1 MPTTP
6 ESLQQFVNYCQ
17 QYITGDEKGQAQ
29 IFLDRL
35 FQAFGYEG
43 ALQAGATFE
52 QRIEKAGKSGKMG
65 FADLLWKNHVLI
77 EMKKR
82 GSDLQDREYR
92 TQAER
97 YYIRIKKS
105 DRPRYVI
112 LCNFDEFHIYDFD
125 NQPDDPVDMI
135 ALEDLP
141 RRIPAFSFLEAK
153 NLRPQFKNN
162 QVEITEKAARRLGDV
177 LHSLLERGE
186 RNHFKKYT
194 PLQAQRFILQCVLAM
209 YAEDIGLLPPAIFTR
224 CLQDCLEDQEN
235 AYDILGGLF
244 QAMNQTGVVPD
255 GRYEGVDYFNGGL
268 FQEIHPIKLEYG
280 ELNLLLACAGQD
292 WSKVRPSI
300 FGNLFE
306 GALNYT
312 DKTQKKSQQQRHAHG
327 IHFTSEAD
335 IRSIVLPTLR
345 EYWENRISEAN
356 TLNELKHLYRELID
370 YKILDPACGSGNFLY
385 VAYQELKY
393 IEKILFEKIA
403 NFEDISGY
411 TQKVSP
417 QQFYGMDINAFAV
430 ELAKVTLMI
439 GRKVAID
446 RLGLNEPSLPLD
458 TLDQNIICTDA
469 LFTEWVKA
477 DAIIGNP
484 PFLGG
489 KHIRLTLGDE
499 YVDQLF
505 NRFPEIRDVDFCA
518 YWFKLTHDRLGET
531 GRAGLVATN
540 SISQGKSRAVS
551 LDYISENG
559 GYIYNAI
566 SSQEWSGE
574 AKVHVSLVNWSK
586 QKPNQFILDGQE
598 VSLINSSLQSTI
610 KVTQAVRLKANLNQC
625 FQGVIPNGKGFY
637 IKEEI
642 AQEWIKKDAKN
653 LDVLKL
659 SVSADDLTTNPHGEP
674 SRWIIDFNDMS
685 LEDASN
691 YKLPFEYIKINVKPE
706 RDKNRRKTTK
716 LNWWKF
722 GEKRP
727 EMRKAINNKS
737 FYLAIPAH
745 SKWFIFM
752 PVLCKYLSNN
762 SIMILASDD
771 YYILGILTSNLHRI
785 WVKAQSSTL
794 EDRTRYTNTTC
805 FETFTFPQTPS
816 KKIVETIRK
825 TAIDLHEYRSQE
837 MEKKGWGIT
846 QLYNQYYHEPAS
858 KLYKLHQKLDQ
869 LVIEAYHFKPE
880 DNLLEKLLELNQ
892 ECAEKEKRGEV
903 VLGAVAPDF

>member
-805 FETFTFPQTPS
+805 FETFPFPQTPS

-869 LVIEAYHFKPE
+869 LVIEAYGFKPE

>member
-586 QKPNQFILDGQE
+586 QKPNQFILDGKE

-637 IKEEI
+637 VKEEI

-805 FETFTFPQTPS
+805 FETFPFPQNPS

-869 LVIEAYHFKPE
+869 LVIEAYGFKPE

>member
-1 MPTTP
+1 
-6 ESLQQFVNYCQ
+6 
-17 QYITGDEKGQAQ
+17 
-29 IFLDRL
+29 
-35 FQAFGYEG
+35 
-43 ALQAGATFE
+43 
-52 QRIEKAGKSGKMG
+52 
-65 FADLLWKNHVLI
+65 
-77 EMKKR
+77 
-82 GSDLQDREYR
+82 
-92 TQAER
+92 
-97 YYIRIKKS
+97 
-105 DRPRYVI
+105 
-112 LCNFDEFHIYDFD
+112 
-125 NQPDDPVDMI
+125 
-135 ALEDLP
+135 
-141 RRIPAFSFLEAK
+141 
-153 NLRPQFKNN
+153 
-162 QVEITEKAARRLGDV
+162 
-177 LHSLLERGE
+177 
-186 RNHFKKYT
+186 
-194 PLQAQRFILQCVLAM
+194 
-209 YAEDIGLLPPAIFTR
+209 
-224 CLQDCLEDQEN
+224 
-235 AYDILGGLF
+235 
-244 QAMNQTGVVPD
+244 
-255 GRYEGVDYFNGGL
+255 
-268 FQEIHPIKLEYG
+268 
-280 ELNLLLACAGQD
+280 
-292 WSKVRPSI
+292 
-300 FGNLFE
+300 
-306 GALNYT
+306 
-312 DKTQKKSQQQRHAHG
+312 
-327 IHFTSEAD
+327 
-335 IRSIVLPTLR
+335 
-345 EYWENRISEAN
+345 
-356 TLNELKHLYRELID
+356 
-370 YKILDPACGSGNFLY
+370 

-505 NRFPEIRDVDFCA
+505 NRFPEIRDVDLCA
-518 YWFKLTHDRLGET
+518 YWFKLSHDRLGET

-610 KVTQAVRLKANLNQC
+610 KVTQAVKLKANLNQC

-685 LEDASN
+685 
-691 YKLPFEYIKINVKPE
+691 
-706 RDKNRRKTTK
+706 
-716 LNWWKF
+716 
-722 GEKRP
+722 
-727 EMRKAINNKS
+727 
-737 FYLAIPAH
+737 
-745 SKWFIFM
+745 
-752 PVLCKYLSNN
+752 
-762 SIMILASDD
+762 
-771 YYILGILTSNLHRI
+771 
-785 WVKAQSSTL
+785 
-794 EDRTRYTNTTC
+794 
-805 FETFTFPQTPS
+805 
-816 KKIVETIRK
+816 
-825 TAIDLHEYRSQE
+825 
-837 MEKKGWGIT
+837 
-846 QLYNQYYHEPAS
+846 
-858 KLYKLHQKLDQ
+858 
-869 LVIEAYHFKPE
+869 
-880 DNLLEKLLELNQ
+880 
-892 ECAEKEKRGEV
+892 
-903 VLGAVAPDF
+903 